1 MGANITLCITPQIID
16 YNDYGGIAHRMLG
29 GIIVKTKELT
39 HNIIIYYD
47 EQLLG
52 GLYNIK
58 TPLKGIDNIT
68 IKLFSG
74 EILEIP
80 EDYKRKIMEY
90 LISIDSKDMECTQ
103 FYKFIT
109 GEKVDKYFSE
119 KDWDFYTYN
128 GGDDIEVGDIIL
140 IDGSEEVKKTTKKE
154 LINTPKIED
163 YKKIHF
169 CIYIGKGL
177 YLSKFGSREKFSITN
192 MKNLDITYPH
202 IKGGVFLT
210 PLKYIIK
217 KKS

>member
-16 YNDYGGIAHRMLG
+16 YNDYWGIAHRMLG
-29 GIIVKTKELT
+29 WIIVKTKELT

-47 EQLLG
+47 EQLLWW
-52 GLYNIK
+52 LYNIK
-58 TPLKGIDNIT
+58 TPLKWIDNIT
-68 IKLFSG
+68 IKLFSW

-109 GEKVDKYFSE
+109 WEKVDKYFSE

-128 GGDDIEVGDIIL
+128 WGDDIEVGDIIL

-169 CIYIGKGL
+169 CIYIWKWL
-177 YLSKFGSREKFSITN
+177 YLSKFWSREKFSITN

-202 IKGGVFLT
+202 IKWWVFLT